1 MNCVES
7 LERQDKKYWRDQF
20 FLKKCKSKKG
30 IKNSNQSN
38 WLHCFL
44 SENKLRW
51 LCKGNTERSEGVGG
65 GSIYWLVI
73 LCSRFFYYK
82 KANYSMQGGSYLIV

>member
-1 MNCVES
+1 
-7 LERQDKKYWRDQF
+7 
-20 FLKKCKSKKG
+20 
-30 IKNSNQSN
+30 
-38 WLHCFL
+38 L